1 MPPSFETSVCG
12 TTPGNHSEHRPGGKR
27 WSPGGSRPGYPATR
41 TDAHLGVADTRQNL
55 IFKDGHMTETP
66 SPHTHNPSPLRR
78 IIAAAAVLLVLAA
91 FLFLYSYPTDP
102 GKYIP
107 LAMGF
112 IVTGVV
118 LFLLTMLIKP
128 TAAENRPAADLR
140 LPRREI
146 WIAAA
151 VLLSILA
158 TVMMLVFL
166 QFDRQNYIPVL
177 TIWFGAAVCYLAAFT
192 GALPAR
198 ADLRI
203 WWRTYWKEFL
213 AVGLITILAAVL
225 RFYKLGEIPHTING
239 DEGWLGNIAVSTIH
253 SPYANP
259 FALWQN
265 FGGMY
270 LQAINLGMLVLGAN
284 PLALRLMPAI
294 AGTLAIPALYLFARQ
309 IAGKRIAILAVILLA
324 MSHTHLNFSRTVG
337 VGYIQD
343 TWLVPLELYLLLSAL
358 QKQSRLRAAG
368 GGLLLGMHFTIYLT
382 PQIFTG
388 MLVVFCILVLLFF
401 RRSFPQAGRTFAVFW
416 GGLAIMLLPEA
427 VYAASHPA
435 DFFER
440 LNLEGTLQSGWLTQ
454 QMQATGQSA
463 VEILSGRVS
472 HAFLSLIYYPA
483 IDYYGSLIPVLSLF
497 TGTFFLIGLGISLWR
512 TRSINHL
519 LLNGYFW
526 VGPLAIGLF
535 SIPASADSYRVLM
548 ILPAAL
554 LLAAIGLDTVL
565 NSIGADYGR
574 NRATYAGVAAFILI
588 SLFAFNQWTYFI
600 DFAGKCRYGG
610 DRQTRFAS
618 YLGRYLVT
626 LPPAETV
633 YLLSDD
639 VFRYGTHPSVDF
651 LTGGRLITNLPET
664 IDSAEP
670 VTGEVLIASPDRIQE
685 LFAWIHEHP
694 GGKLEVFYDCD
705 VLFLLAYQVP

>member
-1 MPPSFETSVCG
+1 MHG
-12 TTPGNHSEHRPGGKR
+12 TANANTTRIRPGRRTADG
-27 WSPGGSRPGYPATR
+27 RPPAGRERISLRTR
-41 TDAHLGVADTRQNL
+41 NAALLRKECPMEDAPA
-55 IFKDGHMTETP
+55 
-66 SPHTHNPSPLRR
+66 PHTHDPSPIRKIL
-78 IIAAAAVLLVLAA
+78 AVAAVFLVLTG
-91 FLFLYSYPTDP
+91 FLFLYSYPDQP
-102 GKYIP
+102 EKYIP
-107 LAMGF
+107 LAAGF
-112 IVTGVV
+112 IVVGII
-118 LFLLTMLIKP
+118 LFLLTTLIKP
-128 TAAENRPAADLR
+128 PAAEARLAAGVKISSR
-140 LPRREI
+140 AV
-146 WIAAA
+146 WIASA
-151 VLLSILA
+151 VVLGILA

-166 QFDRQNYIPVL
+166 QFDRQNYIPVM
-177 TIWFGAAVCYLAAFT
+177 TMWFGAAICYLAAFA

-198 ADLRI
+198 ADWRA

-213 AVGLITILAAVL
+213 VVGVITLAAAAL
-225 RFYKLGEIPHTING
+225 RFYKLGEIPRTING
-239 DEGWLGNIAVSTIH
+239 DEGWLGSIALSAIY

-265 FGGMY
+265 FGGLY
-270 LQAINLGMLVLGAN
+270 LQAINLGMLILGSS
-284 PLALRLMPAI
+284 PLSLRLMPAI

-309 IAGKRIAILAVILLA
+309 IGGKRIALLAILLLA

-343 TWLVPLELYLLLSAL
+343 TWLVPLELYLFLSAL
-358 QKQSRLRAAG
+358 QKQSRLRAAA
-368 GGLLLGMHFTIYLT
+368 GGLLLGMHFTVYLT

-388 MLVVFCILVLLFF
+388 MLVIFCILVLLFF
-401 RRSFPQAGRTFAVFW
+401 RKSFPQAGRIFAVFW
-416 GGLAIMLLPEA
+416 GGLAIMGLPEA

-440 LNLEGTLQSGWLTQ
+440 LNLEGTLQSGWINL

-463 VEILSGRVS
+463 VQILSDRVV

-497 TGTFFLIGLGISLWR
+497 TGVFFLIGLGISLWR

-548 ILPAAL
+548 VLPAAL
-554 LLAAIGLDTVL
+554 LLAAIGLDSAL
-565 NSIGADYGR
+565 NAIGADFGR
-574 NRATYAGVAAFILI
+574 NRAIYAGAVSFILI
-588 SLFAFNQWTYFI
+588 CLFAFNQWTYFV

-618 YLGRYLVT
+618 YLGRYVNT
-626 LPPAETV
+626 LEPAGTV

-639 VFRYGTHPSVDF
+639 IFRYGTHPSVDF
-651 LTGGRLITNLPET
+651 LTGGRTITNVPDA
-664 IDSAEP
+664 IDSVQPAR
-670 VTGEVLIASPDRIQE
+670 GEILIATPDRIPE
-685 LFAWIHEHP
+685 LYAWIHEHP
-694 GGKLEVFYDCD
+694 GGRLESFYDCKT
-705 VLFLLAYQVP
+705 LFLLAYVVP

>member
-1 MPPSFETSVCG
+1 MRNAILFCEECSMS
-12 TTPGNHSEHRPGGKR
+12 
-27 WSPGGSRPGYPATR
+27 
-41 TDAHLGVADTRQNL
+41 DA
-55 IFKDGHMTETP
+55 P
-66 SPHTHNPSPLRR
+66 SPHNHNPSPLRR

-91 FLFLYSYPTDP
+91 LLFLYSYPDEP
-102 GKYIP
+102 EKYIP

-112 IVTGVV
+112 IVAGVV
-118 LFLLTMLIKP
+118 LFLLTLVIKP
-128 TAAENRPAADLR
+128 SAADSRRAADLR
-140 LPRREI
+140 LPHREI

-177 TIWFGAAVCYLAAFT
+177 TMWFGAAACYLTAFAGTLPVRAEWAA
-192 GALPAR
+192 
-198 ADLRI
+198 
-203 WWRTYWKEFL
+203 WWRAHWKECL
-213 AVGLITILAAVL
+213 VVGGITSLAAVL

-239 DEGWLGNIAVSTIH
+239 DEGWLGSIAQSAIH

-270 LQAINLGMLVLGAN
+270 LQAINLGMMALGAS
-284 PLALRLMPAI
+284 PLSLRLMPAI

-309 IAGKRIAILAVILLA
+309 ISGKRIAILAAILLA
-324 MSHTHLNFSRTVG
+324 MSHTHMNFSRTVG

-343 TWLVPLELYLLLSAL
+343 TWLVPLELYLLLTAL
-358 QKQSRLRAAG
+358 QKQSRLRAAA
-368 GGLLLGMHFTIYLT
+368 GGLLLGMHFTVYLT

-388 MLVVFCILVLLFF
+388 MLLVFCILVLLFF
-401 RRSFPQAGRTFAVFW
+401 RRSFPQAGRTLAVFW
-416 GGLAIMLLPEA
+416 GGLALMLLPEA

-440 LNLEGTLQSGWLTQ
+440 LNLEGTITSGWLPL
-454 QMQATGQSA
+454 QMQATGQTA
-463 VEILSGRVS
+463 VEILFERVT
-472 HAFLSLIYYPA
+472 HVFLSLIYYPA

-497 TGTFFLIGLGISLWR
+497 TGVFFLIGLGISLWR

-526 VGPLAIGLF
+526 VGPLAIGIF

-548 ILPAAL
+548 ILPAAI

-565 NSIGADYGR
+565 NSIGADFGR

-588 SLFAFNQWTYFI
+588 SLFAFNQWTYFV

-626 LPPAETV
+626 LQPAETV

-639 VFRYGTHPSVDF
+639 VFSFGTHPSTNF
-651 LTGGRLITNLPET
+651 LSGGRPVTNLPDT
-664 IDSAEP
+664 IDSAQP
-670 VTGEVLIASPDRIQE
+670 VTGEILIASPDRIPE
-685 LFAWIHEHP
+685 LLAWIHEHP
-694 GGKLEVFYDCD
+694 GGKLDTFYDCQT
-705 VLFLLAYQVP
+705 LFLLAYHMP

>member
-1 MPPSFETSVCG
+1 M
-12 TTPGNHSEHRPGGKR
+12 
-27 WSPGGSRPGYPATR
+27 
-41 TDAHLGVADTRQNL
+41 
-55 IFKDGHMTETP
+55 
-66 SPHTHNPSPLRR
+66 RR
-78 IIAAAAVLLVLAA
+78 IIAAAAVLLVLTA
-91 FLFLYSYPTDP
+91 FLFLYSYPNEP
-102 GKYIP
+102 EKNIP

-112 IVTGVV
+112 IVVGIV
-118 LFLLTMLIKP
+118 LFLLTLLIKP
-128 TAAENRPAADLR
+128 SAAESRPAADLR

-151 VLLSILA
+151 VLLGILA

-166 QFDRQNYIPVL
+166 QFDRQNYIPVMSM
-177 TIWFGAAVCYLAAFT
+177 WFGAAACYLTAFA

-198 ADLRI
+198 AEWAA
-203 WWRTYWKEFL
+203 WWRTHWKECL
-213 AVGLITILAAVL
+213 VVGGITILAAVL
-225 RFYKLGEIPHTING
+225 RFYKLGEIPHTVNG
-239 DEGWLGNIAVSTIH
+239 DEGWLGSIAQSAIH

-270 LQAINLGMLVLGAN
+270 LQAINLGMMVLGAS
-284 PLALRLMPAI
+284 PLSLRLMPAI

-309 IAGKRIAILAVILLA
+309 ISGKRIAILAAILLA
-324 MSHTHLNFSRTVG
+324 MSHTHMNFSRTVG

-343 TWLVPLELYLLLSAL
+343 TWLVPLELYLLLTAL
-358 QKQSRLRAAG
+358 QKQSRLRAAA

-388 MLVVFCILVLLFF
+388 MLAVFCILVLLFF
-401 RRSFPQAGRTFAVFW
+401 RRSLPQAGRTFAVFW
-416 GGLAIMLLPEA
+416 GGLALMLLPEA
-427 VYAASHPA
+427 VFAATHPA

-440 LNLEGTLQSGWLTQ
+440 LNLEGTLQSGWLVK
-454 QMQATGQSA
+454 QMQATGQTT
-463 VEILSGRVS
+463 VEILLDRVT

-497 TGTFFLIGLGISLWR
+497 TGVFFLIGLGISLWR

-548 ILPAAL
+548 ILPAAI
-554 LLAAIGLDTVL
+554 LLAAIGLDTAL
-565 NSIGADYGR
+565 NSIGADWGR
-574 NRATYAGVAAFILI
+574 NRATYAGVAAFLLI
-588 SLFAFNQWTYFI
+588 FLFAFNQWTYFV

-618 YLGRYLVT
+618 YLGSYLVT

-639 VFRYGTHPSVDF
+639 VFRFGTHPSTNF
-651 LTGGRLITNLPET
+651 LSGGRPVTNLPDP

-670 VTGEVLIASPDRIQE
+670 VSGEILIASPDRIPE
-685 LFAWIHEHP
+685 LLAWIHEHP
-694 GGKLEVFYDCD
+694 GGKLDTFYDCQT
-705 VLFLLAYQVP
+705 LFLLAYHVP